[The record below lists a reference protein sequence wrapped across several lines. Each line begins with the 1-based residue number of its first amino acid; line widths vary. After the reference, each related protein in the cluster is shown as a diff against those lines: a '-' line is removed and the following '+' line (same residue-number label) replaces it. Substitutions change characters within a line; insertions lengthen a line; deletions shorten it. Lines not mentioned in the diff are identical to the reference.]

1 MAHRK
6 GLRLGLGSAPF
17 PTCCMPMGADWMSSS
32 LQEHLPWTWKALSPG
47 TSGAHPPTFGLFATK
62 AAGVILPPTLR
73 GCSTALDPR
82 LGLLV
87 PVSSWNLLVH
97 MVGQVPHDAHAVLY
111 RLWEEM
117 A

>member
-1 MAHRK
+1 MDME
-6 GLRLGLGSAPF
+6 SP
-17 PTCCMPMGADWMSSS
+17 
-32 LQEHLPWTWKALSPG
+32 EPWDQWERDVSQ
-47 TSGAHPPTFGLFATK
+47 AHPPTFGLFATK

-73 GCSTALDPR
+73 GCSTALDAR

-111 RLWEEM
+111 
-117 A
+117 